1 MISEFVPLIKS
12 IARRLNLRLP
22 AHLDEEDLIS
32 AGIIGLMDAMTR
44 YNPERG
50 AKFKTYAEFRIRGA
64 MLDEIRSMDWIPRS
78 VRDRIAIL
86 QRVQRDLLNR
96 YGRPPMAE
104 ELAAALTMSV
114 EELADFLPRAQGAML
129 VSIEDLGA
137 EELSEHKLLRVVTE
151 AVSRDPLSNLM
162 AENMRE
168 VLEEAIQQLPEKER
182 SVLMLYYCDE
192 LTMSEIG
199 SSLNVTESRVC
210 QIHSQA
216 ITHLKAKLHAV
227 KQELQRC

>member
-96 YGRPPMAE
+96 HGRPPMAE

-114 EELADFLPRAQGAML
+114 EELADFLTRAQGAML

-137 EELSEHKLLRVVTE
+137 EELSAVARRDRGR
-151 AVSRDPLSNLM
+151 VSRSALESHG
-162 AENMRE
+162 RE
-168 VLEEAIQQLPEKER
+168 HARGP
-182 SVLMLYYCDE
+182 
-192 LTMSEIG
+192 G
-199 SSLNVTESRVC
+199 GG
-210 QIHSQA
+210 HSA
-216 ITHLKAKLHAV
+216 IT
-227 KQELQRC
+227 

>member
-1 MISEFVPLIKS
+1 
-12 IARRLNLRLP
+12 
-22 AHLDEEDLIS
+22 
-32 AGIIGLMDAMTR
+32 
-44 YNPERG
+44 
-50 AKFKTYAEFRIRGA
+50 
-64 MLDEIRSMDWIPRS
+64 
-78 VRDRIAIL
+78 
-86 QRVQRDLLNR
+86 
-96 YGRPPMAE
+96 
-104 ELAAALTMSV
+104 
-114 EELADFLPRAQGAML
+114 
-129 VSIEDLGA
+129 
-137 EELSEHKLLRVVTE
+137 
-151 AVSRDPLSNLM
+151 M